1 MRRFTRFQQAVVVLL
16 VVIVAV
22 AGFTFLFGGKSSPQP
37 KPVDTSGA
45 RGPGTVAE
53 SALPPQAQQTID
65 RINAGGPFPFS
76 RDGVVFNNR
85 EGLLPIQPSG
95 YYHEFTVPTPGSS
108 DRGARRIVNGS
119 GGFFFYSA
127 DHYRTF
133 RQIVLSSR

>member
-22 AGFTFLFGGKSSPQP
+22 AGFTFLFGAKSSPQP

-45 RGPGTVAE
+45 RGTVAE